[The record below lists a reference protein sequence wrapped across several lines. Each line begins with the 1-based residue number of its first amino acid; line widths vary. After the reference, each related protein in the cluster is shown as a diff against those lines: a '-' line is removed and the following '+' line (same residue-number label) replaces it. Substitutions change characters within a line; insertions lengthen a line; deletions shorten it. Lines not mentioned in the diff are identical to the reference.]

1 MNRSF
6 EYISNLQYRLKAAD
20 DEIAAFK
27 SGKKYIQMET
37 HYMSIIRKQ
46 ESRIKALEMEVA
58 RAHAET
64 VTVRNYWFDVA
75 DDIEHEKQKEMKKAE
90 RALNNMKNR
99 LLKVEKQ
106 KDDALDKITEQRREI
121 YRLGTE
127 LEKEKGKNQKLT
139 AQLNRNYENSSVPSS
154 MTRKKKKIANGR
166 EKSGRKQGAQ
176 IGHKGYVR
184 KKHMPTE
191 IVTLPVPEEAL
202 NDPDFKKSKKTIRK
216 QVVGIRVVL
225 DVTEYHADVYYNS
238 KTGERIHASF
248 PDGVVNEVNYDGSVK
263 AFLFLL
269 NNECCVSIDKSRKFL
284 SDLTNGE
291 LKISRGMINNLSRE
305 FSVKTANEQKELF
318 HRILSS
324 PVMHIDCTNART
336 NGKNAYVFVTATPEG
351 EALYFARHKK
361 GHEGIKGTPAEDY
374 NGILVHDHEK
384 TFYKYGSAHQECL
397 AHVERYLKDSAEN
410 EKDKTWSRKMRA
422 LLKEMIHYR
431 NGLDPDEECSKEKVD
446 EFEKK
451 YLEILDTAKKEYEY
465 EPPSD
470 YYRDGFNLYKRMC
483 KYIENHLLFL
493 HDIRVP
499 ATNNEAERDLRS
511 YKRKQKQA
519 MTFRNF
525 ENISYLCQSMSM
537 LLMMRKK
544 DAVNLFDKVSEIFGK
559 RKPMVFT

>member
-20 DEIAAFK
+20 AEIAALK
-27 SGKKYIQMET
+27 SDKKYIQMEAY
-37 HYMSIIRKQ
+37 YMSIIRKQ

-90 RALNNMKNR
+90 RALNNMKKR

-154 MTRKKKKIANGR
+154 MTRKKKKIANSR

-176 IGHKGYVR
+176 IGHKGYGR
-184 KKHMPTE
+184 KKHTPTE

-202 NDPDFKKSKKTIRK
+202 NDPDFKRSKKTIIK

-269 NNECCVSIDKSRKFL
+269 NNECCVSIDKSQKFL

-336 NGKNAYVFVTATPEG
+336 NGKNAYVFVTATPDG
-351 EALYFARHKK
+351 EVLYFARHKK

-374 NGILVHDHEK
+374 NGIMVHDHEK
-384 TFYKYGSAHQECL
+384 AFYKYGSAHQECL
-397 AHVERYLKDSAEN
+397 AHVERYLKDSVEN
-410 EKDKTWSRKMRA
+410 EKDKTWSRKMRS

-470 YYRDGFNLYKRMC
+470 YYREGFNLYKRMC

-544 DAVNLFDKVSEIFGK
+544 DEVNLFDKVSEIFGK